1 MPIVITIFRSR
12 LFLEYKLCKLLLR
25 KLSDI
30 SRVQP
35 SRLELRG
42 YSRLSTPCLPSESP
56 EQWNDSPVDCA
67 SQASWPGKAPERHHH
82 RPLGSASSL
91 PAMLST
97 ALETRLK
104 LLEGPPAKRMSNDD
118 NAGDVETKDLPQ
130 SSTYIIWMS
139 L

>member
-1 MPIVITIFRSR
+1 MLSLQNSVRFYRSR

-25 KLSDI
+25 KLSDK

-42 YSRLSTPCLPSESP
+42 YSRLSSPLVLPESSED
-56 EQWNDSPVDCA
+56 WNGSQVDCA
-67 SQASWPGKAPERHHH
+67 SQASWPGTVQEHRYH

-91 PAMLST
+91 PAMLSF

-104 LLEGPPAKRMSNDD
+104 LLEGPPAKRMSAGEDD
-118 NAGDVETKDLPQ
+118 AAVFIDTQKRKLRNL
-130 SSTYIIWMS
+130 
-139 L
+139 